1 VEKNK
6 AFFFDRD
13 GILNKAIVKNRKPYS
28 PKFPHQLEKNYEILN
43 LIKHLKKNKFII
55 IVITNQPEL
64 SRGGLFKYSS
74 IFMNFLIE
82 KYFLIDEIFVCGHNK
97 KDRCNCRKPKNGM
110 LISAAKKWNIDFKK
124 SFLIGDRWK
133 DIEAGNS
140 VGCKTIYIDYNFKM
154 NKFNNTKIFADGA
167 DFNEMI
173 KLSKTSFVKGL
184 TTNPSLMRKN
194 GISDY
199 ESFAKKILKKIKKK
213 PLSFEVF
220 SDNIDEMKEQALKIN
235 SWGKNIYVKIPITN
249 TKKKST
255 AKLIKYLT
263 SKNIKVNVTAV
274 MTLKQVKEVLKNLN
288 PKIPSYI
295 SIFAGR
301 IADTGRDPVPTMQA
315 ALKLMKKNKNCELIW
330 ASTREIYN
338 IYQSS
343 QIKCHII
350 TVTADLIRKFP
361 LLNYNLERYSLDT
374 VKGFRSDAVKSKFKI

>member
-1 VEKNK
+1 
-6 AFFFDRD
+6 
-13 GILNKAIVKNRKPYS
+13 
-28 PKFPHQLEKNYEILN
+28 
-43 LIKHLKKNKFII
+43 
-55 IVITNQPEL
+55 
-64 SRGGLFKYSS
+64 
-74 IFMNFLIE
+74 
-82 KYFLIDEIFVCGHNK
+82 
-97 KDRCNCRKPKNGM
+97 
-110 LISAAKKWNIDFKK
+110 
-124 SFLIGDRWK
+124 
-133 DIEAGNS
+133 
-140 VGCKTIYIDYNFKM
+140 M

>member
-1 VEKNK
+1 
-6 AFFFDRD
+6 
-13 GILNKAIVKNRKPYS
+13 
-28 PKFPHQLEKNYEILN
+28 
-43 LIKHLKKNKFII
+43 
-55 IVITNQPEL
+55 
-64 SRGGLFKYSS
+64 
-74 IFMNFLIE
+74 
-82 KYFLIDEIFVCGHNK
+82 
-97 KDRCNCRKPKNGM
+97 
-110 LISAAKKWNIDFKK
+110 
-124 SFLIGDRWK
+124 
-133 DIEAGNS
+133 
-140 VGCKTIYIDYNFKM
+140 
-154 NKFNNTKIFADGA
+154 
-167 DFNEMI
+167 MI

>member
-1 VEKNK
+1 
-6 AFFFDRD
+6 
-13 GILNKAIVKNRKPYS
+13 
-28 PKFPHQLEKNYEILN
+28 
-43 LIKHLKKNKFII
+43 
-55 IVITNQPEL
+55 
-64 SRGGLFKYSS
+64 
-74 IFMNFLIE
+74 
-82 KYFLIDEIFVCGHNK
+82 
-97 KDRCNCRKPKNGM
+97 
-110 LISAAKKWNIDFKK
+110 
-124 SFLIGDRWK
+124 
-133 DIEAGNS
+133 
-140 VGCKTIYIDYNFKM
+140 M

-173 KLSKTSFVKGL
+173 KLSKTFFVKGL

-199 ESFAKKILKKIKKK
+199 EAFAKKILKKIKKK

-235 SWGKNIYVKIPITN
+235 SWGKNIYVKIPVTN

-338 IYQSS
+338 IYQSNK
-343 QIKCHII
+343 IKCHII
-350 TVTADLIRKFP
+350 TVTADLIKKFP

-374 VKGFRSDAVKSKFKI
+374 VKGFRNDAVKANYKI

>member
-1 VEKNK
+1 
-6 AFFFDRD
+6 
-13 GILNKAIVKNRKPYS
+13 
-28 PKFPHQLEKNYEILN
+28 
-43 LIKHLKKNKFII
+43 
-55 IVITNQPEL
+55 
-64 SRGGLFKYSS
+64 
-74 IFMNFLIE
+74 
-82 KYFLIDEIFVCGHNK
+82 
-97 KDRCNCRKPKNGM
+97 
-110 LISAAKKWNIDFKK
+110 
-124 SFLIGDRWK
+124 
-133 DIEAGNS
+133 
-140 VGCKTIYIDYNFKM
+140 M

-173 KLSKTSFVKGL
+173 KLSKTFFVKGL

-199 ESFAKKILKKIKKK
+199 EAFAKKILKKIKKK

-235 SWGKNIYVKIPITN
+235 SWGKNIYVKIPVTN

-338 IYQSS
+338 IYQSNK
-343 QIKCHII
+343 IKCHII
-350 TVTADLIRKFP
+350 TVTADLIKKFP
-361 LLNYNLERYSLDT
+361 LLNYNLEKYSLDT
-374 VKGFRSDAVKSKFKI
+374 VKSFRSDAVKSKFKI

>member
-1 VEKNK
+1 
-6 AFFFDRD
+6 
-13 GILNKAIVKNRKPYS
+13 
-28 PKFPHQLEKNYEILN
+28 
-43 LIKHLKKNKFII
+43 
-55 IVITNQPEL
+55 
-64 SRGGLFKYSS
+64 
-74 IFMNFLIE
+74 
-82 KYFLIDEIFVCGHNK
+82 
-97 KDRCNCRKPKNGM
+97 
-110 LISAAKKWNIDFKK
+110 
-124 SFLIGDRWK
+124 
-133 DIEAGNS
+133 
-140 VGCKTIYIDYNFKM
+140 M

-374 VKGFRSDAVKSKFKI
+374 VKCFRSDAVKSKFKI

>member
-1 VEKNK
+1 
-6 AFFFDRD
+6 
-13 GILNKAIVKNRKPYS
+13 
-28 PKFPHQLEKNYEILN
+28 
-43 LIKHLKKNKFII
+43 
-55 IVITNQPEL
+55 
-64 SRGGLFKYSS
+64 
-74 IFMNFLIE
+74 
-82 KYFLIDEIFVCGHNK
+82 
-97 KDRCNCRKPKNGM
+97 
-110 LISAAKKWNIDFKK
+110 
-124 SFLIGDRWK
+124 
-133 DIEAGNS
+133 
-140 VGCKTIYIDYNFKM
+140 M

-374 VKGFRSDAVKSKFKI
+374 VKSFRSDAVKSKFKI